1 MGYLLRYWHLAA
13 LAVAVNLVQSYLEA
27 SLPLIMIRNI
37 VDIVLVGG
45 DYGHLPYFLGLV
57 LAIYAALSGLSFLG
71 RYVQSY
77 VSQRAIADIRRSIVQ
92 SLQAKSFSFY
102 DQTQTGQLVARLTGD
117 VEAIS
122 RLYFFFLTAFVRP
135 VATALLSLYF
145 LSSVDIRLTGLT
157 AISIPL
163 VLGVNYLYRLKVQP
177 QWQRVRETW
186 GRLNQYLQEFL
197 VGIKVVRV
205 FNREDYELNR
215 FANGNREYYDSN
227 VAVARTQASYYPLS
241 SLSLGLVTS
250 LIFWYG
256 GGEAIRGYLTVG
268 SLLVFSRYLSMFLQ
282 PFQMVGFFISSY
294 TRSMAGATRVF
305 SIIDAQPQIQDRPG
319 AIQLDRAKGDIEFQ
333 HVYFAYD
340 GVRNVLEDVDI
351 SVKAGETVAILGPT
365 GSGKTTLIY
374 LIPRFYDPSSG
385 KITLDGLDIRDI
397 KLESLRK
404 NVGIVL
410 QDVFLFA
417 STIRDNIAF
426 GKPDATMAEIA
437 QAAKA
442 AQAHEFIMALP
453 KGYETAIGERGVTL
467 SGGQRQRIAIARTL
481 LIDPKVLI
489 FDDSTSFVDAE
500 TEASIQ
506 KALDKLLEN
515 RTTFIITHRLSPIRR
530 ADRIIVLNKG
540 RVAQIGTH
548 EQLLKAGGVYAEI
561 YRTQFAPAEGIAT
574 EHQPQVG
581 GGGG

>member
-1 MGYLLRYWHLAA
+1 MGYLWRYWHLAA
-13 LAVAVNLVQSYLEA
+13 LAVSVNLVQSYLEA
-27 SLPLIMIRNI
+27 NLPLIMIRNI
-37 VDIVLVGG
+37 VDVVLVGG
-45 DYGHLPYFLGLV
+45 DYARLPYFLGLV
-57 LAIYAALSGLSFLG
+57 LVIFVALSGLSFVG

-92 SLQAKSFSFY
+92 SLQMKSFSFY

-135 VATALLSLYF
+135 VATALFSLYF
-145 LSSVDIRLTGLT
+145 LSGVDIRLTGLT

-163 VLGVNYLYRLKVQP
+163 VLGVNYLYRIKVQP

-186 GRLNQYLQEFL
+186 GRLNQFLQEFL

-205 FNREDYELNR
+205 FDREDYELNR
-215 FANGNREYYDSN
+215 FAKANHEYYDSN
-227 VAVARTQASYYPLS
+227 VTVTRTQASYYPLS

-282 PFQMVGFFISSY
+282 PFQMIGFFISSY
-294 TRSMAGATRVF
+294 ARSMAGATRVF
-305 SIIDAQPQIQDRPG
+305 SIVDTQPQIQDRPG
-319 AIQLDRAKGDIEFQ
+319 AVQLDHVRGDIEFQ

-374 LIPRFYDPSSG
+374 LIARFYDPTSG
-385 KITLDGLDIRDI
+385 KITLDGRDIREI

-410 QDVFLFA
+410 QDVFLFS

-426 GKPDATMAEIA
+426 GKPGATMEEIA

-453 KGYETAIGERGVTL
+453 KGYETVIGERGVTL

-481 LIDPKVLI
+481 LVDPKVLI

-530 ADRIIVLNKG
+530 ADRIVVLNRG
-540 RVAQIGTH
+540 RVAEIGTH

-561 YRTQFAPAEGIAT
+561 YRTQFAPTERIAT
-574 EHQPQVG
+574 EHQPQVEVG
-581 GGGG
+581 GG